1 MSISADAQR
10 RSRSSHLRP
19 GKVYFIRKIK
29 TGASKKILKKKNER
43 LYEKGIVI
51 AVTIM

>member
-29 TGASKKILKKKNER
+29 TGASKKILKKKMKDSMKRE
-43 LYEKGIVI
+43 L
-51 AVTIM
+51 